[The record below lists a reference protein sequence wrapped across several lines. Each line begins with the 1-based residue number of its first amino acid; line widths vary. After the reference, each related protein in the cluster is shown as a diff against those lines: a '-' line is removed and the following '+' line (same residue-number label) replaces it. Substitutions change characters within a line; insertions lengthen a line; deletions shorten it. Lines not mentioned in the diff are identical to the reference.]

1 MIVSLDALAE
11 NGGAQLMIL
20 GKTLKQLR
28 TQLAASKVIQKK
40 AGRPASRAAKAGRLR
55 RRAPQPA
62 GVADEEA
69 DAALEDVW
77 DASSQQD
84 GSEMMGADNEDE
96 GASSDGEGDSLEPQ
110 LREML
115 RQMMAGGYSTA
126 RVHYWH
132 VLTRCATFG
141 VPS

>member
-11 NGGAQLMIL
+11 NGRAQLMIL
-20 GKTLKQLR
+20 DKTLKQLR
-28 TQLAASKVIQKK
+28 AQLAASKVIQKK

-62 GVADEEA
+62 SVADEQA
-69 DAALEDVW
+69 DAALE

-84 GSEMMGADNEDE
+84 GSSEMMGADDEDE
-96 GASSDGEGDSLEPQ
+96 DASSDGEDDSLEPQ

-115 RQMMAGGYSTA
+115 RQMMAGG
-126 RVHYWH
+126 
-132 VLTRCATFG
+132 
-141 VPS
+141 

>member
-11 NGGAQLMIL
+11 NGRAQLMIL
-20 GKTLKQLR
+20 DKTLKQLR
-28 TQLAASKVIQKK
+28 AQLAASKVIQKK

-62 GVADEEA
+62 SVADEQA
-69 DAALEDVW
+69 DAALEDAW

-84 GSEMMGADNEDE
+84 GSSEMMGADDEDAD
-96 GASSDGEGDSLEPQ
+96 ASSDSEDDSLEPQ

-115 RQMMAGGYSTA
+115 RQMMAGG
-126 RVHYWH
+126 
-132 VLTRCATFG
+132 
-141 VPS
+141 

>member
-11 NGGAQLMIL
+11 NGRAQLMIL
-20 GKTLKQLR
+20 DKTLKQLR
-28 TQLAASKVIQKK
+28 AQLAASKVIQKK

-62 GVADEEA
+62 GVADEQA
-69 DAALEDVW
+69 DAALEDAW

-84 GSEMMGADNEDE
+84 GSSEMRGADDEDE
-96 GASSDGEGDSLEPQ
+96 DASSDGEDDSLEPQ

-115 RQMMAGGYSTA
+115 RQMMAGG
-126 RVHYWH
+126 
-132 VLTRCATFG
+132 
-141 VPS
+141 

>member
-11 NGGAQLMIL
+11 NGRAQLMIL
-20 GKTLKQLR
+20 DKTLKQLR
-28 TQLAASKVIQKK
+28 AQLAASKVIQKK

-62 GVADEEA
+62 GVADEQA
-69 DAALEDVW
+69 DAALEDAW

-84 GSEMMGADNEDE
+84 GSSEMMGADDEDE
-96 GASSDGEGDSLEPQ
+96 NASSDGEDDSLEPQ

-115 RQMMAGGYSTA
+115 RQMMAGG
-126 RVHYWH
+126 
-132 VLTRCATFG
+132 
-141 VPS
+141 